1 MTLNSSFSF
10 NKLMDIGVSGVN
22 LVSAALPADRAH
34 NPVKGHA
41 RTQRRLTAVYP
52 VPEMITK

>member
-1 MTLNSSFSF
+1 MTLNMLFSLI
-10 NKLMDIGVSGVN
+10 KLMDIGVNGVN

-34 NPVKGHA
+34 KPVKGHV
-41 RTQRRLTAVYP
+41 RTQRLLTMVYT